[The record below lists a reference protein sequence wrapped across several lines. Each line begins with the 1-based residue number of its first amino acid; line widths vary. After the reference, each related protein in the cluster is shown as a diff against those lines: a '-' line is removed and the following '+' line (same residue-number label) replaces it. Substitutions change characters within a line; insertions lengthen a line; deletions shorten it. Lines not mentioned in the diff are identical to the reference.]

1 MLRKNGPSLQE
12 RTVAFHLPTLWA
24 DGAAY
29 EHTHLR
35 SSLQRRIVALRIAAI
50 AVCGVLVF
58 VICRV
63 LNALPWPVDAAL
75 AVLSALW
82 FAYRFERHA

>member
-1 MLRKNGPSLQE
+1 M
-12 RTVAFHLPTLWA
+12 AFHLPTLWA

-29 EHTHLR
+29 ERRQLHG
-35 SSLQRRIVALRIAAI
+35 SLQRRIVALRIAAI

-63 LNALPWPVDAAL
+63 LNALPWPIDAAL

-82 FAYRFERHA
+82 FAYRFERGA

>member
-1 MLRKNGPSLQE
+1 M
-12 RTVAFHLPTLWA
+12 AFHLPTLWA
-24 DGAAY
+24 DRSPY
-29 EHTHLR
+29 ERTAGDG
-35 SSLQRRIVALRIAAI
+35 SVPRRIVALRIGAV

-75 AVLSALW
+75 AALSALL
-82 FAYRFERHA
+82 FAYRFERNA

>member
-1 MLRKNGPSLQE
+1 M
-12 RTVAFHLPTLWA
+12 AFHLPTLWA
-24 DGAAY
+24 DGAAD
-29 EHTHLR
+29 EPTDR
-35 SSLQRRIVALRIAAI
+35 RRSLQRRIVALRIAAI
-50 AVCGVLVF
+50 AICGVLVF

-82 FAYRFERHA
+82 FAYRFERDA